1 MCTVLFIPD
10 TNKMFFASLRDE
22 SPLRPTAITP
32 QLIKKDN
39 LTILSPQD
47 TLAGGTWLGIN
58 DYKNIIIL
66 LNGGFENHEQKK
78 DYRKSRGLIV
88 SELLQSEMPII
99 DWELMKM
106 EGIEQFTLIVWS
118 DEILFKLVW
127 DGSIK
132 HRIKLDSKVP
142 HIFSSSTLYS
152 AQTKNYREEL
162 FQNWIAGNPVITK
175 QSLLK
180 FFNSVNNN
188 ENGFIINRNELVK
201 TLSYS
206 FIELTN
212 KVKAEFDYYDLIHSS
227 HSNMIIY
234 MKENML
240 DYLTPEF

>member
-1 MCTVLFIPD
+1 MCTVVFIPN

-32 QLIKKDN
+32 ELFNIDN
-39 LTILSPQD
+39 LTILSPRD
-47 TLAGGTWLGIN
+47 ALAGGTWLGIN
-58 DYKNIIIL
+58 DHKNIIIL
-66 LNGGFENHEQKK
+66 LNGGFEKHEQKK

-106 EGIEQFTLIVWS
+106 HGIEPFTLIVWS
-118 DEILFKLVW
+118 DKILFKLIW

-132 HRIKLDSKVP
+132 HRVKLDSKVP

-152 AQTKNYREEL
+152 PNAKKDREEL
-162 FQNWIAGNPVITK
+162 FQNWIAMNPPITK
-175 QSLLK
+175 LSLLK
-180 FFNSVNNN
+180 FFNSVNDS
-188 ENGFIINRNELVK
+188 ENGFIMNRNEKVK

-212 KVKAEFDYYDLIHSS
+212 NAIAELNYYDLQNFSHAQKKIH
-227 HSNMIIY
+227 
-234 MKENML
+234 MKENTF
-240 DYLTPEF
+240 DFLTPDL